1 MCNIAVR
8 IESYTKLWNKNICK
22 DWPLKQ
28 IKKNNVI
35 LDQMMGK
42 KHFVHIKS
50 KNDYGSYFIK
60 S

>member
-42 KHFVHIKS
+42 KHFTLSILKVRMTMAHTS
-50 KNDYGSYFIK
+50 
-60 S
+60 